1 MRFLYIF
8 PFAAALLF
16 AGFQAKA
23 QNNFNVELRL
33 VHLWINGD
41 AIGDGGA
48 NPGAYPDPTFRMW
61 ANIHTGSQSGQSN
74 GAYGQLY
81 FWLHYGNLNVYDQ
94 YPNYFM
100 FGYDGNPGNFNLSE
114 GFWLNIFMACHE
126 NDAGSNE
133 FRDGGDDHYQD
144 GWINQRIQ
152 LDHGLNFPLSQD
164 FTVNAYDNGG
174 NGNNSYYRATFRL
187 TIHRLDAFEPT
198 LRYENT
204 AGNPQN
210 LFCSGD
216 PVRITSRLNGGFNN
230 LNNLIWERST
240 DGGGSWQY
248 YANTGSTNFITV
260 NATNPMPLFRCRIER
275 QCPPPPANFTSSP
288 TPMHCRDLFLGIFP
302 LTTAAGA
309 TGTSDGWVSNQG
321 VPITVGPPPP
331 DPNAIVTTVNNTCQ
345 GSNNGSIQVQVAS
358 INNSYIYSLTLE
370 RTDGTTV
377 ANHTL
382 PNGSTSINHT
392 FTGLPANTYNIKVTL
407 RNGDNTINCT
417 SQKSNLTVGTNPLP
431 VVIATGTAGAC
442 FGQNG
447 SVTIQIIQ
455 NGSGGTTQG
464 FQLYDNSELNLIYQF
479 YPFDWGF
486 WTFTGV
492 APGTYKARAING
504 NGCVSAFVQVVV
516 PNAPS
521 AVTAGIGTDN
531 FGGTGNQIQCDGGN
545 GEIRVTPSGGIANY
559 NISVSGGAGQ
569 NGVGSGVTATF
580 LRTAGTYSITVT
592 DANGCNYNPPNVT
605 LNQPPALSVNVSTTP
620 TGVCVST
627 GTATFSGQGGVGPYT
642 YRLNS
647 SGGFNSNNN
656 FSSLGAGDYTAFVRD
671 ATGCER
677 SMVFTISPLPAL
689 QVSASNVTPVVCFG
703 ENTGSVTLTGAG
715 GRAPYTYA
723 IENGPF
729 GSNNVFG
736 SLTAATY
743 IFRIRDADFCQ
754 SQVSVVVSTPDALL
768 VDSHIYEPGDC
779 GSTIRPTVLTITG
792 RAPGTPLEISTDNG
806 GSWNA
811 LTEIAPQNGNIRT
824 RLNLSAGNYTVRV
837 RALAGGCLSNNY
849 PLSVPQG
856 VLLGISQTGLT
867 HEVCAG
873 DNNGTITVGLQG
885 DVQPYTVRLFRING
899 TTPTEVA
906 NSGAINT
913 ASHTFSNLQP
923 GNYAVWVTNPAG
935 CGEGLPAGFMG
946 TGPYSGATI
955 TINARPPLA
964 ASPASTGPL
973 INCYGNNGVITVNNT
988 TGGQGPY
995 EYRLNGGAYQ
1005 SSNVLTGALASNN
1018 VYVRDANQCVL
1029 GPLPVNIGLS
1039 PANFTLNATP
1049 VLLEPRTANCSDP
1062 GNPEF
1067 GRGRV
1072 RVDIVGGTP
1081 PYEVKLIPA
1090 GGDCQTQYGT
1100 VTPTNST
1107 SVTFAALEAGNYI
1120 ACVRDAG
1127 GCRSDQTIN
1136 VPLLP
1141 ALNINVTGV
1150 TNTAC
1155 LEDDL
1160 TGSITFTASGGTPP
1174 YTVTLNNAN
1183 PQMGNA
1189 SSTFSYTGLAPGIY
1203 LLTLT
1208 DQRGCTYSTTRQVA
1222 ALSGLSA
1229 TVSQTNISPCS
1240 YSDNGVIRIT
1250 PFGGIAPYTVTWLWD
1265 NTTATNVANNQMV
1278 QRTGLPIGSYSV
1290 RIVDV
1295 SGCIIIRDFGLTGP
1309 VQISAVL
1316 NPQNALCS
1324 TVANGTLTVNA
1335 VGGTGTLS
1343 YSINGSSFQPG
1354 NVFTG
1359 LANGNYTLTV
1369 RDAANCTATYPF
1381 SIGVN
1386 RVVTANATPTHPAC
1400 FQTLTGSIAIA
1411 AVGGQQPY
1419 TYSLNG
1425 ITGPFLPALT
1435 GLGAGAYNV
1444 LVSDSD
1450 GCRVP
1455 VNNVMLVDPPL
1466 LTVSAVVTQDASCA
1480 ANQGNL
1486 QATANGGTPIYSFVW
1501 DGNPALNSAT
1511 YNNALP
1517 GPHTV
1522 VVTDTKGCT
1531 ASATATIANI
1541 PPIFLNLAGATPEY
1555 CNRDDGTVTV
1565 QVQGGQ
1571 GPFTY
1576 TWSHN
1581 AGLNSANATGLSSGS
1596 YTATVTDFNGCT
1608 ATRSATVTFTPA
1620 VTVEITEVKNSLCQ
1634 QGNGRIIVAS
1644 SGAPGPFS
1652 YVWSHN
1658 PGLNSPMADSLNSGN
1673 YSVTVTDANNCSTT
1687 VSAEV
1692 LFFPS
1697 PTATWTVSPAA
1708 CQGNTGSIQVAIQG
1722 GTPPFNYTWSHNPG
1736 LNSNIASNLVTG
1748 TYSFTVTDFYNC
1760 TFSFSAFVWE
1770 LPPPLA
1776 NITPTTAT
1784 CSLPNG
1790 SAVASAFAG
1799 TAPYSYTWSNGAP
1812 NAPIAQNL
1820 AAGNYTLTVTDFFGC
1835 QGVQN
1840 FTIGN
1845 IAGPSALDIN
1855 FQHSICQGSNGFINI
1870 APVGG
1875 TAPFQYAWSHNVF
1888 LTGSLATGLAAGNYS
1903 FTVTDATGCII
1914 SGQQTILNQPSP
1926 VIQTLQQVNSL
1937 CVNGTGLIEIAAIGT
1952 GPFTYIWTNSVSN
1965 GPLAQNLNAGNYTV
1979 TVTDSNGC
1987 NSTRNF
1993 TISLQPAPGIQLLQ
2007 QTNDICGQGL
2017 GLLRVRNLGGALP
2030 VSYSWSHNASLNAD
2044 MATGLT
2050 AGSYTVTITDAN
2062 GCQVSASYTI
2072 TETPGPQVQ
2081 VLNTAT
2087 AFCGNPVGSVSVQ
2100 TTGGTGAYTYSWSH
2114 NPNLNSNFA
2123 QNLLPGTYSVTVM
2136 DANNCTASVQAVVGG
2151 TTPPAIAL
2159 QSIQDNPCLFQ
2170 DASMTVSVTGTAS
2183 PFNYAWSHNAALNS
2197 PVATGL
2203 TTGSYSVTATD
2214 ANGCSVALSALVTD
2228 NRGPQLAVVNVNS
2241 STCGFADGSASVI
2254 ATFGQTPYT
2263 FSWSHNPALNNTV
2276 ATGLAAG
2283 GYSATVTDVNGCT
2296 ATVNLTISDS
2306 QGPQAVMQPAT
2317 PAICTPDNGS
2327 ISVAASGGLAPY
2339 NYAWSHNPALNAANA
2354 TGLSPGAYSVTVT
2367 DANNCVAVA
2376 SGTVGF
2382 VAPPTATATATNAL
2396 CAQNTGAVSVSVA
2409 GGTGPFSITWNAP
2422 GMSGF
2427 TPAPVFPG
2435 NYSATVTD
2443 ANGCIATVN
2452 VTVNFIPGPDVVLV
2466 QQQNASCGQADGFLD
2481 IGAIGGQ
2488 APYLYQ
2494 WSHNLG
2500 LNNFLASGLSA
2511 GVYTVTVT
2519 DANNCTATLTATLTD
2534 VAGPDLAL
2542 ETTNSACAQNS
2553 GSATVTSTGGALP
2566 YSYVWSHNAALNS
2579 PNATDLAPGVYS
2591 VTLTDANGCTSTA
2604 SGEVMDDGGVSAIVA
2619 SFANALCTNG
2629 SGSIS
2634 LSITGGQGPYAFAW
2648 SHDANLNTANA
2659 TGLSAGNYSVTVSD
2673 SNGCLD
2679 VVSQVIQF
2687 TGGPTLALQ
2696 SLVDAQCQDGTGSLT
2711 FSASGGT
2718 APFTYQWSHN
2728 PSLNAASA
2736 TGLSAGA
2743 YGITITDANGCSASQ
2758 QAQVQLIA
2766 GPQATLAAQTDAY
2779 CNNADGSVS
2788 ISVSAGTAPLS
2799 YQWSHNTALNTPVA
2813 TGLSA
2818 GNYSVTVSD
2827 ANGCTAQLSAEIQ
2840 DIPGFV
2846 MNDPVVQD
2854 AACGS
2859 DDGQI
2864 SLAPNGGQ
2872 APFQYEWSHDA
2883 GLNGPVAGSL
2893 PADIYT
2899 IQITD
2904 AAGCAQTLTVAV
2916 QNTDGPQATV
2926 ESAQNPS
2933 CGNDNGSI
2941 SIAVSSGQA
2950 PYEFLWSNGFTG
2962 QSASDLA
2969 AGIYTISVTDA
2980 NGCQGFVFATLAPG
2994 EAPTLQS
3001 ESVVN
3006 SDCGTP
3012 TGSIQLAASSGAQPY
3027 SYTWSHDA
3035 GLDSPTATGLAAGIY
3050 SATLTDANGCT
3061 ATVES
3066 EVEQN
3071 SDLSVS
3077 LADTQNAQCASPN
3090 GSATVTTNGGQ
3101 APFNYAWQHDAGLNN
3116 ATASGLVPGTY
3127 SVTATDADGCAA
3139 ELELVVGSDNVP
3151 LDLVIQDNTS
3161 SACDTPSGS
3170 ATIGTNSGTAPFSF
3184 AWSHD
3189 AGLTTATADGLAPG
3203 NYAATATDANGCTG
3217 AISVQ
3222 IGQTTPPTLAVQ
3234 ETTDADCGLATGSIE
3249 LTASGG
3255 ATPYTYIWSHNA
3267 GLNGNLAADLA
3278 AGSYA
3283 ATVTDANGCSAT
3295 TVASIS
3301 DTGAPDISIETSS
3314 TYCGQAAGSATV
3326 PEPGNYTYSW
3336 INTAQP
3342 GVVISTD
3349 ATAGGLGAGNYTV
3362 TVTDENGCIAIES
3375 AVIDEIP
3382 DMVVSASASAASCFG
3397 IADGTAN
3404 ATVSSGG
3411 TGPFNFQWSN
3421 GNTGANID
3429 GLSADTYTVTVTDA
3443 NGCQVVLNADV
3454 AQPAAFGLSPVA
3466 IVAPLCGA
3474 SDNGSITVVASG
3486 GTGPFNYLWASGQTS
3501 ASISGLGAGTY
3512 ALTATDAN
3520 GCEAVF
3526 ETQLDAAGDL
3536 DFSIEVV
3543 SPNCFGQN
3551 TGQAT
3556 AVVSGAG
3563 PFVYQWNTP
3572 GNPGGSSVG
3581 SLAPGD
3587 YSLTVSDAGGCVSVQ
3602 TFNIAQPQAINLQA
3616 DATPSCLN
3624 ELNGTAT
3631 ATASGG
3637 TGGFTYL
3644 WSNSQQGPTI
3654 GGLLPGLISV
3664 TATDANG
3671 CTAIETIFVE
3681 GVPFPQIQIVEIEQP
3696 DCGGQSTGAVTVV
3709 ATGGTGLVLFNWNDP
3724 LAQTGAQATE
3734 LQPGS
3739 YSVLAT
3745 DENGCS
3751 STETVVIDPP
3761 DGLNANIT
3769 QLIRPSC
3776 FGNADGSATVNVVSG
3791 SGNFT
3796 YLWNDPAAQTTATA
3810 SGLAAGNY
3818 AVTVTDIDNACS
3830 TVLTVPI
3837 TNPQLLTLQIETAN
3851 ATLCNGQNNGSA
3863 TVSAAGGTGTLTYLW
3878 NDPAAQTTA
3887 TATGLGAGAYQVIVT
3902 DANGCTDAINVQ
3914 IDEAPLLNA
3923 QIDDFAA
3930 PLCFGQNTGMATVS
3944 ASGGTGVYTY
3954 QWNDPALQT
3963 TATAAN
3969 LPPGNYSVT
3978 VRDVNNC
3985 STVAMINIP
3994 AAPQILIITVEE
4006 TDPACAGESNGSIG
4020 ISAAGGTGTLSY
4032 LWSSG
4037 QTDASI
4043 AGLGAGN
4050 YIISVTDQNNCVQT
4064 RTFILND
4071 PDAITLVG
4079 SMLEEA
4085 TCFSSEDGSISV
4097 TIQGGTGNFTYLWDD
4112 PAAQTGATAT
4122 GLLPGDYMVTATDGN
4137 GCTFSTGFNLG
4148 SEGAQIFLNAAVTG
4162 TSCQGASNAAITVS
4176 ASGGAGGFSFVWAG
4190 GQTGNALSGLGAGQ
4204 YSVTATDAQGCTETT
4219 DVTVL
4224 NGEPFTVDLGAS
4236 DTILCEGEVL
4246 FVDFTDTDYAVQ
4258 WTSLAGFSSQDP
4270 LTAIELSGSYYLQ
4283 LTNAQGCV
4291 ARDTINVTVL
4301 AEPLQALFI
4310 IATDVVVGE
4319 EVAAVEVSWPVP
4331 QQVEWFFPTD
4341 SVELVRQEGDVFFFR
4356 FLHPGSV
4363 RLGMKGGIGDC
4374 EDWVYKIIT
4383 VHSDSTSIPGLNP
4396 DQPDILSFTIA
4407 PNPNSGVFS
4416 VQVELSVQRDI
4427 VLSIYDTN
4435 GAIQNRRVGR
4445 GQSTYNEDYNLALLP
4460 GTYFIIL
4467 QTPKQRRTF
4476 AFLVVTP

>member
-1 MRFLYIF
+1 MRSQHILLLIF
-8 PFAAALLF
+8 CLTLTGMKSSFA
-16 AGFQAKA
+16 QS
-23 QNNFNVELRL
+23 NNFHVQVEYYG
-33 VHLWINGD
+33 HWIDGD
-41 AIGDGGA
+41 RIGDGTSL
-48 NPGAYPDPTFRMW
+48 PDPTFRLW
-61 ANIHTGSQSGQSN
+61 TNLHTGSQSGQSN
-74 GAYGQLY
+74 GSFGTNYY
-81 FWLHYGNLNVYDQ
+81 WLHLPNTNCYDCYYNSPITLINTNVNVPAANLNLS
-94 YPNYFM
+94 
-100 FGYDGNPGNFNLSE
+100 DGFFFNLRLE
-114 GFWLNIFMACHE
+114 CHE
-126 NDAGSNE
+126 NDDGNNETVGGS
-133 FRDGGDDHYQD
+133 DDWVQTADH
-144 GWINQRIQ
+144 NRRIQ
-152 LDHGLNFPLSQD
+152 INPDLNYPVVQEYEFATNGDPSVYRVRIRIR
-164 FTVNAYDNGG
+164 VN
-174 NGNNSYYRATFRL
+174 
-187 TIHRLDAFEPT
+187 RLDAFAPT
-198 LRYENT
+198 LRYANT
-204 AGNPQN
+204 AGVSQN

-216 PVRITSRLNGGFNN
+216 PMRIYADYNQNFSGGVFEWQGSNDNGANWYW
-230 LNNLIWERST
+230 IAST
-240 DGGGSWQY
+240 AQ
-248 YANTGSTNFITV
+248 NFINWNANNPMSLIRCRLTRPCPTSVYGSSALNCVGTSYFFGIPFPDINV
-260 NATNPMPLFRCRIER
+260 NAG
-275 QCPPPPANFTSSP
+275 S
-288 TPMHCRDLFLGIFP
+288 G
-302 LTTAAGA
+302 
-309 TGTSDGWVSNQG
+309 GTSDGWISTQG

-331 DPNAIVTTVNNTCQ
+331 DLNAINTTITNTCQ
-345 GSNNGSIQVQVAS
+345 GSNNGAIQVNIGS
-358 INNSYIYSLTLE
+358 INPGFVYSLTLE
-370 RTDGTTV
+370 RSNGQVVSPGGNYT
-377 ANHTL
+377 A
-382 PNGSTSINHT
+382 PNGATSINHQ
-392 FTGLPANTYNIKVTL
+392 FTGLQPDTYTVKVTI
-407 RNGDNTINCT
+407 RVGTIDCT
-417 SQKSNLTVGTNPLP
+417 TAKGGLTVIANPLP
-431 VVIATGTAGAC
+431 VVSAIGTAGAC

-447 SVTIQIIQ
+447 SVTIFINQHSIANTI
-455 NGSGGTTQG
+455 QG
-464 FQLYDNSELNLIYQF
+464 FQLYDNSEFNLLQQF
-479 YPFDWGF
+479 YTTNTSSF
-486 WTFTGV
+486 TFNGV
-492 APGTYKARAING
+492 SPGTYKARAING
-504 NGCVSAFVQVVV
+504 NNCTSAFFTVVV
-516 PNAPS
+516 PNPPS

-531 FGGTGNQIQCDGGN
+531 FGGTGNQIQCNGSN
-545 GEIRVTPSGGIANY
+545 GEIRVTPSGGTPNY
-559 NISVSGGAGQ
+559 NIAVSGGGGQ

-592 DANGCNYNPPNVT
+592 DANNCTYNPPNVT
-605 LNQPPALSVNVSTTP
+605 LNQPPALSVNVNTTP
-620 TGVCVST
+620 TGVCVSN
-627 GTATFSGQGGVGPYT
+627 GTATFNGQGGVGPYT
-642 YRLNS
+642 YRLNFD
-647 SGGFNSNNN
+647 GGFNSNNN
-656 FSSLGAGDYTAFVRD
+656 FSNLGAGDYTAFVRD
-671 ATGCER
+671 VTGCER
-677 SMVFTISPLPAL
+677 SVVFTISQLPAL

-703 ENTGSVTLTGAG
+703 ENTGSVTLSGTGG
-715 GRAPYTYA
+715 KAPYTYA
-723 IENGPF
+723 IENGSF

-743 IFRIRDADFCQ
+743 IFRIRDADFCEAQ
-754 SQVSVVVSTPDALL
+754 AQITVSTPDALL
-768 VDSHIYEPGDC
+768 VASHVYEPGDC

-806 GSWNA
+806 GIWSA
-811 LTEIAPQNGNIRT
+811 LTEIAPENGNIRT
-824 RLNLSAGNYTVRV
+824 RLNLSVGNYTIRV
-837 RALAGGCLSNNY
+837 REVAGGCLSNDY
-849 PLSVPQG
+849 PLNVPLG

-867 HEVCAG
+867 HETCAG
-873 DNNGTITVGLQG
+873 DNDGSITVGLLG

-899 TTPTEVA
+899 TTPTEIA
-906 NSGAINT
+906 NSGPINT

-923 GNYAVWVTNPAG
+923 GNYAVWVSNPAG

-946 TGPYSGATI
+946 TGPYSGPTL
-955 TINARPPLA
+955 TINARPALA

-988 TGGQGPY
+988 TGGQAPY
-995 EYRLNGGAYQ
+995 EYRLNGGTYQ

-1039 PANFTLNATP
+1039 PANFTLDATA
-1049 VLLEPRTANCSDP
+1049 VLIAPRTANCSDP
-1062 GNPEF
+1062 GDPDF
-1067 GRGRV
+1067 GRGAV
-1072 RVDIVGGTP
+1072 SVSISGGTA
-1081 PYEVKLIPA
+1081 PYEVKIIPA
-1090 GGDCQTQYGT
+1090 NQNCQDHYNT
-1100 VTPTNST
+1100 VTPTNNT
-1107 SVTFAALEAGNYI
+1107 TLNFTALEAGDYI
-1120 ACVRDAG
+1120 VCIRDAG
-1127 GCRSDQTIN
+1127 GCIANRNIN

-1141 ALNINVTGV
+1141 ALNISVTGV

-1160 TGSITFTASGGTPP
+1160 NGSITFTASGGTPP
-1174 YTVTLNNAN
+1174 YTVTLNNAD
-1183 PQMGNA
+1183 PQTGNA

-1240 YSDNGVIRIT
+1240 YSDNGVIQIT

-1265 NTTATNVANNQMV
+1265 NTAANNVANNQMV

-1290 RIVDV
+1290 RIADA
-1295 SGCIIIRDFGLTGP
+1295 SGCIIQRDFGLTGP

-1316 NPQNALCS
+1316 IPQNALCS
-1324 TVANGTLTVNA
+1324 TVADGTLTVNA
-1335 VGGTGTLS
+1335 LGGTGALS
-1343 YSINGSSFQPG
+1343 YSIGGAFQSN

-1359 LANGNYTLTV
+1359 LANGSYTLTI
-1369 RDAANCTATYPF
+1369 RDANMCTAIYPF
-1381 SIGVN
+1381 NIGVN
-1386 RVVTANATPTHPAC
+1386 RIVTANATPTDPAC
-1400 FQTLTGSIAIA
+1400 FETLTGSIAIA

-1425 ITGPFLPALT
+1425 IAGPFLPALT
-1435 GLGAGAYNV
+1435 GLGAGVYNV
-1444 LVSDSD
+1444 LVSDAD

-1455 VNNVMLVDPPL
+1455 VNNVPLVDPPL

-1486 QATANGGTPIYSFVW
+1486 QATANGGTLNYSFEW

-1517 GPHTV
+1517 GLHTV
-1522 VVTDTKGCT
+1522 VVTDAQGCT
-1531 ASATATIANI
+1531 ATASATIANI
-1541 PPIFLNLAGATPEY
+1541 PPIFLNLAGTTPEY
-1555 CNRDDGTVTV
+1555 CDRDDGTATV

-1581 AGLNSANATGLSSGS
+1581 AGLNSPTATGLSSGS
-1596 YTATVTDFNGCT
+1596 YTATVTDINGCT
-1608 ATRSATVTFTPA
+1608 AVRSATVTFTTA
-1620 VTVEITEVKNSLCQ
+1620 VTVEITEVKNSLCE
-1634 QGNGRIIVAS
+1634 QGNGRIIVAAS
-1644 SGAPGPFS
+1644 AAPGPFT
-1652 YVWSHN
+1652 YLWSHN
-1658 PGLNSPMADSLNSGN
+1658 AALNSPVADSLHSGT
-1673 YSVTVTDANNCSTT
+1673 YFVTVTDGNDCSTT

-1722 GTPPFNYTWSHNPG
+1722 GTPPFNYTWSHNAG
-1736 LNSNIASNLVTG
+1736 LNSNIASDLVTG
-1748 TYSFTVTDFYNC
+1748 TYGFTVTDFYDC

-1770 LPPPLA
+1770 LPPPSA
-1776 NITPTTAT
+1776 NVTPTTAT

-1790 SAVASAFAG
+1790 SAMASAFAG

-1845 IAGPSALDIN
+1845 IAGPSALDID

-1870 APVGG
+1870 SPVGG

-1888 LTGSLATGLAAGNYS
+1888 LTGSSATGLAAGNYS
-1903 FTVTDATGCII
+1903 FTVTDATGCITT
-1914 SGQQTILNQPSP
+1914 GQQTILSQPSP

-1937 CVNGTGLIEIAAIGT
+1937 CVNGAGLIEIAATGT
-1952 GPFTYIWTNSVSN
+1952 GPFTYTWTNGVSN

-2030 VSYSWSHNASLNAD
+2030 VSYAWSHNANLNAD
-2044 MATGLT
+2044 LAAGLT

-2062 GCQVSASYTI
+2062 GCQVSATYTI

-2100 TTGGTGAYTYSWSH
+2100 ATGGTGVYTYTWSH
-2114 NPNLNSNFA
+2114 AAGLNSNFA
-2123 QNLLPGTYSVTVM
+2123 QNLLPGAYSVTVT
-2136 DANNCTASVQAVVGG
+2136 DANNCTASVQAVVDG
-2151 TTPPAIAL
+2151 TTPPVIVL

-2170 DASMTVSVTGTAS
+2170 DASMTVSVTGVAP
-2183 PFNYAWSHNAALNS
+2183 PFNYAWSHNAGLNS
-2197 PVATGL
+2197 ATATGL
-2203 TTGSYSVTATD
+2203 GTGTYSVTATD

-2228 NRGPQLAVVNVNS
+2228 NRGPELAVVNVNS
-2241 STCGFADGSASVI
+2241 STCGFADGSASVS
-2254 ATFGQTPYT
+2254 ATLGQTPYT
-2263 FSWSHNPALNNTV
+2263 FSWNHNPALNNTV

-2283 GYSATVTDVNGCT
+2283 SYSVTVTDVNGCT
-2296 ATVNLTISDS
+2296 ATVNLTVSDS

-2327 ISVAASGGLAPY
+2327 ISVTASGGLAPY

-2376 SGTVGF
+2376 SGMVGF
-2382 VAPPTATATATNAL
+2382 VAPPTTTATATDAL
-2396 CAQNTGAVSVSVA
+2396 CVQNTGAVSVSVA
-2409 GGTGPFSITWNAP
+2409 GGTGPFSIVWNAP

-2427 TPAPVFPG
+2427 SPAPVFPG

-2443 ANGCIATVN
+2443 ANGCTAAVN

-2466 QQQNASCGQADGFLD
+2466 EQQNASCGQADGFLD
-2481 IGAIGGQ
+2481 VGAIGGQ
-2488 APYLYQ
+2488 APYFYQ
-2494 WSHNLG
+2494 WSHNPN
-2500 LNNFLASGLSA
+2500 LNTFLANGLSA

-2534 VAGPDLAL
+2534 QAGPDLVL
-2542 ETTNSACAQNS
+2542 ETVNSACAQNS
-2553 GSATVTSTGGALP
+2553 GSAAVTATGGALP
-2566 YSYVWSHNAALNS
+2566 YSYTWSHNAALNS
-2579 PNATDLAPGVYS
+2579 PNATDLAPGAYS
-2591 VTLTDANGCTSTA
+2591 VTLTDANGCSSTA
-2604 SGEVMDDGGVSAIVA
+2604 SGEVMDDGGVSATVA
-2619 SFANALCTNG
+2619 SFTNAVCTDG

-2634 LSITGGQGPYAFAW
+2634 LSIAGGQGPYAFAW
-2648 SHDANLNTANA
+2648 SHDVALNIPNA

-2687 TGGPTLALQ
+2687 TGGPVLALQ
-2696 SLVDAQCQDGTGSLT
+2696 SLVDAQCQDGTGSLN
-2711 FSASGGT
+2711 FSANGGT
-2718 APFTYQWSHN
+2718 APFTYQWSHD
-2728 PSLNAASA
+2728 PGLNAASA
-2736 TGLSAGA
+2736 TGLSAGT
-2743 YGITITDANGCSASQ
+2743 YNLTVSDANGCSATQ
-2758 QAQVQLIA
+2758 QAQVQFVA
-2766 GPQATLAAQTDAY
+2766 GPQATLEAQTDAY
-2779 CNNADGSVS
+2779 CDNADGSVS
-2788 ISVSAGTAPLS
+2788 ISVSAGMAPFF
-2799 YQWSHNTALNTPVA
+2799 YQWSHNAALNAPVA
-2813 TGLSA
+2813 TGLEA
-2818 GNYSVTVSD
+2818 GNYSVTVTD
-2827 ANGCTAQLSAEIQ
+2827 VNGCTAQVSAEVQ

-2846 MNDPVVQD
+2846 MGDPIVQD

-2864 SLAPNGGQ
+2864 TLAPIGGQ
-2872 APFQYEWSHDA
+2872 APFQYQWSHDA
-2883 GLNGPVAGSL
+2883 GLNGPVANNL
-2893 PADIYT
+2893 PTGIYT
-2899 IQITD
+2899 IEIAD
-2904 AAGCAQTLTVAV
+2904 AAGCTQTLTVAV

-2980 NGCQGFVFATLAPG
+2980 DGCQGVVSVTLAPG
-2994 EAPTLQS
+2994 EAPALQS

-3006 SDCGTP
+3006 SDCITP
-3012 TGSIQLAASSGAQPY
+3012 TGSIQLAASGGAQPY

-3035 GLDSPTATGLAAGIY
+3035 GLDSPTATGLAAGTY
-3050 SATLTDANGCT
+3050 SATLTDVNGCT

-3071 SDLSVS
+3071 SDLSLA

-3090 GSATVTTNGGQ
+3090 GSATVAANGGQ
-3101 APFNYAWQHDAGLNN
+3101 APFNYAWQHDTGLND

-3127 SVTATDADGCAA
+3127 SVTATDAAGCAA
-3139 ELELVVGSDNVP
+3139 ELELIVGSENVP
-3151 LDLVIQDNTS
+3151 LDLAIQDNTPA
-3161 SACDTPSGS
+3161 ACNVPNGS
-3170 ATIGTNSGTAPFSF
+3170 VTIGANSGTAPFTF
-3184 AWSHD
+3184 VWSHD
-3189 AGLTTATADGLAPG
+3189 AGLTAATADGLAPG
-3203 NYAATATDANGCTG
+3203 SYAATATDVNGCTG
-3217 AISVQ
+3217 AISMQ
-3222 IGQTTPPTLAVQ
+3222 IEQTAPPTLAVQ

-3255 ATPYTYIWSHNA
+3255 ATPYIYVWSHNA
-3267 GLNGNLAADLA
+3267 GLSGNLAADLV

-3301 DTGAPDISIETSS
+3301 DTGAPNISIETSS

-3326 PEPGNYTYSW
+3326 PEAGNYTYSW
-3336 INTAQP
+3336 VNAAQP
-3342 GVVISTD
+3342 GIIISTD
-3349 ATAGGLGAGNYTV
+3349 ATAGGLIAGNYSV
-3362 TVTDENGCIAIES
+3362 TVTDENGCIAIQS
-3375 AVIDEIP
+3375 AVIDELP

-3397 IADGTAN
+3397 IADGMAN

-3411 TGPFNFQWSN
+3411 TEPFNFQWSN
-3421 GNTGANID
+3421 GNAGESID
-3429 GLSADTYTVTVTDA
+3429 GLSAGTYTVTVTDA
-3443 NGCQVVLNADV
+3443 NGCEAVLSANV
-3454 AQPAAFGLSPVA
+3454 AQPAAFELNPVA
-3466 IVAPLCGA
+3466 VVAPLCGA
-3474 SDNGSITVVASG
+3474 SDNGSIAVVASG

-3512 ALTATDAN
+3512 TLTVTDAN
-3520 GCEAVF
+3520 GCEAIF
-3526 ETQLDAAGDL
+3526 ETQLDASGDL

-3602 TFNIAQPQAINLQA
+3602 TFNIAQPQAIDLQA

-3644 WSNSQQGPTI
+3644 WSNNQQGPII

-3671 CTAIETIFVE
+3671 CTAVETLFIE
-3681 GVPFPQIQIVEIEQP
+3681 GVPFPQIEIVEIEQP
-3696 DCGGQSTGAVTVV
+3696 DCGGQSTGAATVV
-3709 ATGGTGLVLFNWNDP
+3709 AIGGTGLVLFNWNDP
-3724 LAQTGAQATE
+3724 LAQTGAQATG

-3745 DENGCS
+3745 DENGCA

-3761 DGLNANIT
+3761 AGLNANIT
-3769 QLIRPSC
+3769 ELIRPSC
-3776 FGNADGSATVNVVSG
+3776 FGNADGSATVSVVSG

-3796 YLWNDPAAQTTATA
+3796 YLWDDPAAQTTATA
-3810 SGLAAGNY
+3810 IGLAAGNY

-3830 TVLTVPI
+3830 TVLTVPVAD
-3837 TNPQLLTLQIETAN
+3837 PPLLALQLVTAN
-3851 ATLCNGQNNGSA
+3851 ATLCNGQSNGSA
-3863 TVSAAGGTGTLTYLW
+3863 TVSAAGGTGTLSYLW

-3887 TATGLGAGAYQVIVT
+3887 TAIGLAAGAYEVVVT

-3930 PLCFGQNTGMATVS
+3930 PLCFGQNTGTATVS
-3944 ASGGTGVYTY
+3944 ASGGTGIYTY
-3954 QWNDPALQT
+3954 QWNDPTLQT
-3963 TATAAN
+3963 TATAGN
-3969 LPPGNYSVT
+3969 LPSGSYAVT
-3978 VRDVNNC
+3978 VRDANNC
-3985 STVAMINIP
+3985 STTANVTIP
-3994 AAPQILIITVEE
+3994 GAPQIIINTLDEN
-4006 TDPACAGESNGSIG
+4006 DPACAGESNGSIG
-4020 ISAAGGTGTLSY
+4020 ISATGGTGALSY

-4037 QTDASI
+4037 QTDPDV
-4043 AGLGAGN
+4043 AGLGAGS
-4050 YIISVTDQNNCVQT
+4050 YTVSVTDQNNCVEI
-4064 RTFILND
+4064 RTFILDD
-4071 PDAITLVG
+4071 PDAITLAG
-4079 SMLEEA
+4079 STLEEA

-4097 TIQGGTGNFTYLWDD
+4097 IIQGGAGNFTYLWDD
-4112 PAAQTGATAT
+4112 PAGQTDATAT
-4122 GLLPGDYMVTATDGN
+4122 GLLPGAYTVTATDGN

-4219 DVTVL
+4219 EVTVL

-4246 FVDFTDTDYAVQ
+4246 FVDFTNTDYAVQ

-4356 FLHPGSV
+4356 FLHPGTV

-4383 VHSDSTSIPGLNP
+4383 VHSDSTTIPGLNP

-4427 VLSIYDTN
+4427 VLSIYDAN
-4435 GAIQNRRVGR
+4435 GSIQDRRIGR
-4445 GQSTYNEDYNLALLP
+4445 GQSSYDENYSLALLP